1 MYFKFN
7 WIGYGGGDAMFLS
20 LAPTGDG
27 WMSMKIVKISF
38 NKRGANIA

>member
-27 WMSMKIVKISF
+27 WMSMKNVKISF
-38 NKRGANIA
+38 NKEERT